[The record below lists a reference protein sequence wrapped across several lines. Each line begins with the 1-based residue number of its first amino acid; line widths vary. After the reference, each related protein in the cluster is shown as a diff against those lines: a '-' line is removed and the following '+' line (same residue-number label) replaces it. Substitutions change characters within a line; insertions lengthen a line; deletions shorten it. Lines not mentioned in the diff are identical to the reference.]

1 MRLLDIVFYLLRS
14 NSKVTINELSRIFNV
29 STRTIKRDLDKL
41 SILGIPIIIHRGQ
54 NGGVEIDD
62 NYVIRRQMLKYTDY
76 ESLIF
81 ALYIGERISKNIDD
95 SFLIDKF
102 RIVDNDKCSEI
113 LGKLKDRFIVDLYEE
128 KFDTKSEICKEID
141 KALDNKCFIEIET
154 RKGKFVIIPISY
166 VLRKEGLCLYCYS
179 EEYKLILVNEIYN
192 VKILNKSYDNN
203 IISYMD
209 NKENL
214 EVM

>member
-141 KALDNKCFIEIET
+141 KALDNKYFIEIET

-214 EVM
+214 ELM